1 MLSLEDFGL
10 KLHLLSRLL
19 RREIDVMLEPHGL
32 SEASFLPVRYLAR
45 FGEGLRQV
53 ELAEAMSIEGPTLVR
68 VLDHLVKA
76 GLIER
81 IDDTV
86 DRRAKRV
93 HLTPAGQ
100 AFHHEFQETLQ
111 ERRRI
116 LFAGASDADLEA
128 ALRVFDALETT
139 LRQGRT
145 S

>member
-53 ELAEAMSIEGPTLVR
+53 ELAEAMGIEGPTLVR

-76 GLIER
+76 GLVER

-86 DRRAKRV
+86 DRRAKRI
-93 HLTPAGQ
+93 HLTPKGEE
-100 AFHHEFQETLQ
+100 FHLRFQETLQ
-111 ERRRI
+111 ERRRA
-116 LFAGASDADLEA
+116 LFAGAADADLEA

-139 LRQGRT
+139 LRHSRA

>member
-53 ELAEAMSIEGPTLVR
+53 ELAEAMGIEGPTLVR

-76 GLIER
+76 GLVER
-81 IDDTV
+81 VDDVV

-93 HLTPAGQ
+93 HLTPEGQ
-100 AFHHEFQETLQ
+100 AFHQQFQETLQ
-111 ERRRI
+111 DRRRA
-116 LFAGASDADLEA
+116 LFAAATDADLEA
-128 ALRVFDALETT
+128 ALRVFDALEAT
-139 LRQGRT
+139 LRQSRA